1 MLGRIAVFCFAT
13 GVMMPAALAA
23 DEASVAAASDL
34 KFALPAIVK
43 AFEAETGATVKV
55 TFGSSGMFAT
65 QIANGAPF
73 DVFMSADEALV
84 DKLNAAGLLR
94 DAGQLYALGQLAIFA
109 PEGSAVTCD
118 AQLAGLKAAL
128 ASGKAEK
135 ISIANPEH
143 APYGRA
149 AKTALDAA
157 GQWVDAQP
165 HLVLGESA
173 TQALQFAT
181 SGGASVALVPAPLVE
196 APEFPGKG
204 CHVRVSE
211 KLVEPLRQR
220 MGLLKTASKPS
231 TDFAAFIMSGKG
243 REILAKY
250 GFSFAKG
257 S

>member
-1 MLGRIAVFCFAT
+1 MIREFAFFCIACCMVS
-13 GVMMPAALAA
+13 PAALA
-23 DEASVAAASDL
+23 DEAKVAAASDL
-34 KFALPAIVK
+34 KFALPAVIK

-73 DVFMSADEALV
+73 EVFMSADEALV
-84 DKLNAAGLLR
+84 DKLNQAGLLR

-109 PEGSAVTCD
+109 PEGSPVTCD
-118 AQLAGLKAAL
+118 ADLSGLKAAL
-128 ASGKAEK
+128 TSGKLTK
-135 ISIANPEH
+135 ISLANPEH

-149 AKTALDAA
+149 AKTALER
-157 GQWVDAQP
+157 GGLWEDAQSR
-165 HLVLGESA
+165 LLIGESA

-181 SGGASVALVPAPLVE
+181 EGGAPVALVPAPLVE

-211 KLVEPLRQR
+211 KLAEPLRQR
-220 MGLLKTASKPS
+220 MGLLKSASKPS
-231 TDFAAFIMSGKG
+231 IEFAAFIISSKG
-243 REILAKY
+243 RDILAKY